1 MKRIEEE
8 CKRRLF
14 WCSYNL
20 DKYLGAMLGRP
31 CVFHDEDIDQVTEA
45 NIHNPCLSKSN
56 TDHRSI
62 LQLPSTTPIWACLCQ
77 PKSPTA
83 ES

>member
-31 CVFHDEDIDQVTEA
+31 CVFHDEDIDQVTKA
-45 NIHNPCLSKSN
+45 NIHLYLSKSK
-56 TDHRSI
+56 TYHRSI
-62 LQLPSTTPIWACLCQ
+62 LP
-77 PKSPTA
+77 
-83 ES
+83 